1 MRTVFAVAK
10 ETKSKL
16 DAEPTRLQHI
26 SSPDTYVLDMNHDE
40 SVRVF
45 AGMGMTLVRMD
56 SITGDRKDNRDY
68 IAFASPPK
76 PRTIKTILKEAK
88 AYLESKKDS
97 EIPYYLVHTPEDRD
111 ILESDY
117 SSSKD
122 FFAAKSYLL
131 VRLESITGDPEDH
144 GEFAVLKQE
153 DSPW

>member
-1 MRTVFAVAK
+1 MAK
-10 ETKSKL
+10 EIRSKF

-45 AGMGMTLVRMD
+45 AGMGMTLVRGD
-56 SITGDRKDNRDY
+56 SITGDHRDNRDY
-68 IAFASPPK
+68 IVFASPPK

-88 AYLESKKDS
+88 AYLEFEKDS
-97 EIPYYLVHTPEDRD
+97 KIPYYLVHTPEDRD

-117 SSSKD
+117 GSSKD
-122 FFAAKSYLL
+122 FFTAKGYLL
-131 VRLESITGDPEDH
+131 NRLESITGDPDDH
-144 GEFAVLKQE
+144 GEFAVFKQE